1 MTRAAKAFKCTDA
14 QWARAQALLGHPPEA
29 LRVILATHRNPSI
42 STVLKAA
49 LESGMVIL
57 EREAGLSTPS

>member
-1 MTRAAKAFKCTDA
+1 MAKAAKAFKCTDA
-14 QWARAQALLGHPPEA
+14 QWGRAATLLANPPEA

-49 LESGMVIL
+49 LESGLVIL
-57 EREAGLSTPS
+57 EREAKPTAS